1 MASKRKSIRGAVR
14 HTTEG
19 MMQSANIPIKDIR
32 LDGGTQ
38 IRVEMNPEVVEEY
51 AELMKEGTIFPPLEV
66 FDDGENKWLVDG
78 FHRIHAAKAIG
89 NKEIKCQVLKGTQRE
104 AILRSVEAN
113 KSHGLR
119 RTNKDKRNAVI
130 TLLNDE
136 EWQYKSSR
144 EIAEKAGVG
153 NNLVAR
159 IKNELD
165 IATDKIIGKDGKEYS
180 QDSGVRKAQ
189 VKQERTKF
197 YRFKLDLE
205 YKDRMSNYVEASKKN
220 ESALLKE
227 AFEYLEKKYGAN

>member
-19 MMQSANIPIKDIR
+19 MMQSASSLPIDGIR

-38 IRVEMNPEVVEEY
+38 IRVEMNEDVIADY
-51 AELMKEGTIFPPLEV
+51 AELMADGTVFPPVEI

-78 FHRIHAAKAIG
+78 FHRLHAAKTLGKKDIT
-89 NKEIKCQVLKGTQRE
+89 CQIYRGTLRE
-104 AILRSVEAN
+104 AVLRSVEAN

-119 RTNKDKRNAVI
+119 RTNKDKRNAVL

-136 EWQYKSSR
+136 EWQNKSTR

-159 IKNELD
+159 IKKEYD
-165 IATDKIIGKDGKEYS
+165 ISSDKIIGKDGKEYE
-180 QDSGVRKAQ
+180 QETGVRKAQ
-189 VKQERTKF
+189 VKQRTKF

-205 YKDRMSNYVEASKKN
+205 YKDRMKTYIEQSKKN
-220 ESALLKE
+220 EAALLKE
-227 AFEYLEKKYGAN
+227 AFEYLERKYGE